1 MIDRRLLYCPV
12 MLYLL
17 LLAAVWLLSWGAEV
31 WQLLSGTDGG
41 VVPLLSEAGVRWT
54 LFSVRESLNAAPWG
68 TMAFMVIIAGLLSG
82 SGILQFLGRLMRRQ
96 KTSVSERRSM
106 VLALLALLL
115 YCTLL
120 FLFTVSPWD
129 TLMGVTGYFGNSPLV
144 HGWILV
150 LFFAVLAVSLT
161 YGFIYGNYRT
171 AVDVIVSAGDI
182 FSLFIPAFMAM
193 LPASGIVPG
202 LQYTGLDASFGLDVA
217 GLSVFET
224 VVYTLPFVYVCLLVA
239 LKRR

>member
-1 MIDRRLLYCPV
+1 
-12 MLYLL
+12 
-17 LLAAVWLLSWGAEV
+17 
-31 WQLLSGTDGG
+31 
-41 VVPLLSEAGVRWT
+41 
-54 LFSVRESLNAAPWG
+54 
-68 TMAFMVIIAGLLSG
+68 
-82 SGILQFLGRLMRRQ
+82 
-96 KTSVSERRSM
+96 
-106 VLALLALLL
+106 
-115 YCTLL
+115 
-120 FLFTVSPWD
+120 
-129 TLMGVTGYFGNSPLV
+129 
-144 HGWILV
+144 
-150 LFFAVLAVSLT
+150 VSLT